1 MSQRSGTE
9 EIWLCESDGSKA
21 TQLTSLGGSAIYGP
35 NWSPDGQN
43 IAFTAVQK
51 GMKDDIYVVS
61 VNGGAPR
68 RITTDSAEDKW
79 PYWSH
84 DGKWIYFSSTRSGR
98 EEIWKMPSNG
108 GETVQITRNTGD
120 KPQESQDNKF
130 LYYMKGW
137 PDAVSVWRAAVDGNQ
152 ETKVFDSMHNEA
164 GWTVRKEGIYFFRTP
179 DKMGHS
185 DICFYEFATGQTRKV
200 LTIDRPVNSHIAVS
214 PDGKTILYPQTD
226 DSGSVLMLV
235 ENFR

>member
-51 GMKDDIYVVS
+51 GMKDDIYAVS

-79 PYWSH
+79 PCWSH

-120 KPQESQDNKF
+120 IPQESQDSKF

-226 DSGSVLMLV
+226 DSSSVLMLV